1 MKTYN
6 ISLEITLDAIN
17 PLEAAKQLQN
27 WIKENETNWQFY
39 VQEAGSKDIY
49 SVDLEE
55 PDEDAVLIAN
65 GYTPIIN

>member
-6 ISLEITLDAIN
+6 ISIEITLDAIN

-39 VQEAGSKDIY
+39 VQEDGSKDIY
-49 SVDLEE
+49 SIDLEE
-55 PDEDAVLIAN
+55 PDEAAVLIAN
-65 GYTPIIN
+65 GYIPIIN

>member
-6 ISLEITLDAIN
+6 ISLEITLNATTPI
-17 PLEAAKQLQN
+17 EAAKQLQN

-39 VQEAGSKDIY
+39 VQEDGSKEIY

-55 PDEDAVLIAN
+55 PDEDSVLIAN

>member
-39 VQEAGSKDIY
+39 VQEDGSKYIY

-55 PDEDAVLIAN
+55 PDEDAVVIAN

>member
-6 ISLEITLDAIN
+6 ISLEITLDSIS
-17 PLEAAKQLQN
+17 PLEAAKQFQN

-39 VQEAGSKDIY
+39 VQEDGSKEIY

-55 PDEDAVLIAN
+55 PDEDSVLIAN

>member
-6 ISLEITLDAIN
+6 ISLEITLNATTPI
-17 PLEAAKQLQN
+17 EAAKQLQN

-39 VQEAGSKDIY
+39 VQEDGSKDIY

-55 PDEDAVLIAN
+55 PDEEAVLIAN